1 MTNFQGGTPARVTRE
16 QILLWTPVAL
26 GGVVALAAAV
36 LMLLP
41 AVQQLS
47 RKQQE
52 LTDLKEQEA
61 RVPLLRQQL
70 TQQQETLEEA
80 QQREKQILQLI
91 AGSGDISTFMAQL
104 SREARSSGVQLDSYE
119 PVTAP
124 AAPATTPPAGQTPPA
139 APNPPQPA
147 AAAGAAAAGAAAAG
161 AAAAVAAAVD
171 PLVAP
176 GLQKTSV
183 LITAKGTGPQLQDFL
198 RRLERLSLLVAQSD
212 LSLKTE
218 VAQATEAGKTAA
230 SGLTTLKLTL
240 SVYSKAS
247 AASAS
252 PAALAPSQPAP
263 AAPAKS

>member
-26 GGVVALAAAV
+26 GGVVALAAAA

-91 AGSGDISTFMAQL
+91 AGSGEISTFMAQL
-104 SREARSSGVQLDSYE
+104 AREARSSGVQLDSYE

-124 AAPATTPPAGQTPPA
+124 ATTPPAGQTPPA
-139 APNPPQPA
+139 APSPPQA
-147 AAAGAAAAGAAAAG
+147 AAAA
-161 AAAAVAAAVD
+161 AAAAVAASVD

-183 LITAKGTGPQLQDFL
+183 LITAKGSGPQLQDFL

-218 VAQATEAGKTAA
+218 VAQATEADKIAV

-240 SVYSKAS
+240 SVYSKTS
-247 AASAS
+247 ATNAS
-252 PAALAPSQPAP
+252 PAAVTPSQPAP

>member
-1 MTNFQGGTPARVTRE
+1 MTNFQAAPPARVSRE
-16 QILLWTPVAL
+16 LILLWTPVAL
-26 GGVVALAAAV
+26 GGVVAIAAAA
-36 LMLLP
+36 LLLVP
-41 AVQQLS
+41 AVQQLTS
-47 RKQQE
+47 KQQE
-52 LTDLKEQEA
+52 LADLKEQEA
-61 RVPLLRQQL
+61 RLPLLRQQL
-70 TQQQETLEEA
+70 TQQQEALEVA
-80 QQREKQILQLI
+80 QQGEKQILQLI

-119 PVTAP
+119 PV
-124 AAPATTPPAGQTPPA
+124 AAPVTTPPAGQKPPA
-139 APNPPQPA
+139 APATPNPQQSQPA
-147 AAAGAAAAGAAAAG
+147 AAPG
-161 AAAAVAAAVD
+161 D

-183 LITAKGTGPQLQDFL
+183 LITAKGSGPQLQDFL

-218 VAQATEAGKTAA
+218 VAQATEAGKTAV

-247 AASAS
+247 AAAPS
-252 PAALAPSQPAP
+252 PAPEAPSQSPP

>member
-1 MTNFQGGTPARVTRE
+1 MTNFQGGTPARITRE

-147 AAAGAAAAGAAAAG
+147 AAAGAAAA
-161 AAAAVAAAVD
+161 VAAAVD

-183 LITAKGTGPQLQDFL
+183 LITAKGSGPQLQDFL

-218 VAQATEAGKTAA
+218 VAQATEGGKTAA

-247 AASAS
+247 AASAP
-252 PAALAPSQPAP
+252 PAAVAPSQSAP

>member
-147 AAAGAAAAGAAAAG
+147 AAAGAAAA
-161 AAAAVAAAVD
+161 VAAAVD

-183 LITAKGTGPQLQDFL
+183 LITAKGSGPQLQDFL

-218 VAQATEAGKTAA
+218 VAQATEGGKTAA

-247 AASAS
+247 AASVS

>member
-1 MTNFQGGTPARVTRE
+1 
-16 QILLWTPVAL
+16 
-26 GGVVALAAAV
+26 
-36 LMLLP
+36 
-41 AVQQLS
+41 
-47 RKQQE
+47 
-52 LTDLKEQEA
+52 
-61 RVPLLRQQL
+61 
-70 TQQQETLEEA
+70 
-80 QQREKQILQLI
+80 
-91 AGSGDISTFMAQL
+91 
-104 SREARSSGVQLDSYE
+104 
-119 PVTAP
+119 
-124 AAPATTPPAGQTPPA
+124 
-139 APNPPQPA
+139 
-147 AAAGAAAAGAAAAG
+147 
-161 AAAAVAAAVD
+161 VAAAVD

>member
-119 PVTAP
+119 PVTAT

-147 AAAGAAAAGAAAAG
+147 AASG

-183 LITAKGTGPQLQDFL
+183 LITAKGSGPQLQDFL

-218 VAQATEAGKTAA
+218 VAQATEGGKAA
-230 SGLTTLKLTL
+230 VSGLTTLKLTL

>member
-26 GGVVALAAAV
+26 GGVVALAVAV

-119 PVTAP
+119 PVTAT

-139 APNPPQPA
+139 APNPPQP
-147 AAAGAAAAGAAAAG
+147 AAAAG

-183 LITAKGTGPQLQDFL
+183 LITAKGSGPQLQDFL

-212 LSLKTE
+212 LSMKTE
-218 VAQATEAGKTAA
+218 VAQATEGGKPAV

-247 AASAS
+247 AANAS
-252 PAALAPSQPAP
+252 PAAVAPNQPPP

>member
-36 LMLLP
+36 LMLFP

-119 PVTAP
+119 PVTAT

-147 AAAGAAAAGAAAAG
+147 AAAGAAASG

-183 LITAKGTGPQLQDFL
+183 LITAKGSGPQLQDFL

-218 VAQATEAGKTAA
+218 VAQATEGGKPAV

-252 PAALAPSQPAP
+252 PAAVAPSQPAP